1 MILFRL
7 FTVFF
12 ICTLATICVASES
25 IQQCQKVVIAGDSQ
39 WPPYTLIS
47 ANGLQGVGMDLAQ
60 QIFSELD
67 IEVELTVYQDTTKML
82 QGLRNGTIDVIVSTY
97 DHPGIGIDAT
107 IIKPG
112 YIVDPI
118 TAAVPITISN
128 NITGWDDLVG
138 VKGIADSDFM
148 PDDQTQSFFTNYLM
162 LTTKDDLLTDLH
174 AVQAGTYSYIVG
186 SDLQL
191 SYAIK
196 NNNMSDDL
204 IVMKNLT
211 KGGEVHMA
219 FSNNSVCQL
228 YSVYMQKRLQDYTN
242 NGTVEKIMRQY
253 IY

>member
-12 ICTLATICVASES
+12 IYMLATTGVEAEN

-39 WPPYTLIS
+39 WPPYTLVS
-47 ANGLQGVGMDLAQ
+47 ANGLQGIGMDLAQ
-60 QIFSELD
+60 QIFAELD
-67 IEVELTVYQDTTKML
+67 IEVELTVYDDSTKMM
-82 QGLRNGTIDVIVSTY
+82 QGLSNGTIDLIVSTY
-97 DHPGIGIDAT
+97 DHPAIGIGAT
-107 IIKPG
+107 IIQPG
-112 YIVDPI
+112 YLVDQI
-118 TAAVPITISN
+118 TVAVPITASN
-128 NITGWDDLVG
+128 NVTAWDDLVG
-138 VKGIADSDFM
+138 AKGIANANFM

-162 LTTKDDLLTDLH
+162 LTTKDDLLTDLQ
-174 AVQAGTYSYIVG
+174 AVYTGTYKYIVG

-196 NNNMSDDL
+196 NNNMSNDL
-204 IVMKNLT
+204 IVMKNIT
-211 KGGEVHMA
+211 RGGSVHMA

-228 YSVYMQKRLQDYTN
+228 YSVYVQKRLQDYIN